1 MSNYN
6 SLKTTIDANIKQNG
20 RQEITGQIL
29 NSVLN
34 QMVNILGT
42 GYQFAGV
49 ATTATNPGSPDAKV
63 FYIANGKGTY
73 TNFGSLEVTEDE
85 VVVLYWDSLWHKVS
99 TGIASQA
106 KLSELGQE
114 SKYFQFG
121 KTIYDNI
128 IQTHSSSQRFIS
140 FDKTYNGNVFAI
152 KAEGLADTIYINL
165 FLDSTLVA
173 EDVLVIST
181 DGNYTFRADVAFNRL
196 GIFCVS
202 SFSFRLGISVASG
215 NGTLNDILNKE
226 TGIVYFDRMPFE
238 YGNMSPSGQET
249 EDAHNV
255 RTIDYHLIPFN
266 ANKLLYSK
274 NPDFSYHTAI
284 HFYDENKSFISG
296 KAELSG
302 VIDLPNNARY
312 FKVLFY
318 DSPTLDEIASSN
330 GSIVFLF
337 TTYIDDEITALIDGT
352 TLTQDDY
359 SLERGNI
366 GPNGQ
371 NQSTQ
376 NVRTQSGIYYPVLTQ
391 VCKVTTCDNWEMA
404 VFGYDEAKQFI
415 KGYSIDRNISE
426 YKFDFENSKY
436 YRLVFYDKNGTLPT
450 VADITTD
457 GFEFHFM
464 PEIDNKIKDSYSV
477 ISKIVSSDLDAR
489 KNEDY
494 GIIISK
500 PGHILMRETGNIVW
514 FGQKRL
520 SQLPLLKENTPDPT
534 VIKIGDY
541 YYMACTGFPIKIYR
555 SKDMVNWE
563 FYRNVF
569 PGQSDDPFNDGSM
582 SGNLFE
588 MGVGYLNYW
597 APSIFVLNNKVYL
610 YIYTIA
616 SDYTIAATQLVVAD
630 NIDGT
635 FSWVGTIHQ
644 SGLADNQFRDT
655 QYFKDTNGDVYI
667 STGDASS
674 NARRIAKMSSDLIT
688 VETSWIVYGV
698 VHEGTLLYKHNNW
711 YYLFFSGGNTALTT
725 YDVRCFRS
733 QDITATNWED
743 CGTLLVQTDSAQP
756 LNSSGHIGEI
766 LTDNDGKNF
775 VFMHT
780 HCYGLTD
787 NDINSNNGY
796 GTRYLYSQQLIF
808 DNNDYPHFVDENGE
822 ITTLP
827 QWYMRCPNV

>member
-1 MSNYN
+1 MGKIKKILENE
-6 SLKTTIDANIKQNG
+6 LVGGTQTTDVYPVTSTKAVYDENNERLDK
-20 RQEITGQIL
+20 
-29 NSVLN
+29 
-34 QMVNILGT
+34 ILG
-42 GYQFAGV
+42 
-49 ATTATNPGSPDAKV
+49 
-63 FYIANGKGTY
+63 
-73 TNFGSLEVTEDE
+73 
-85 VVVLYWDSLWHKVS
+85 
-99 TGIASQA
+99 ASQK
-106 KLSELGQE
+106 KLSELETEVGRLDQE

-121 KTIYDNI
+121 KTIYDNVI
-128 IQTHSSSQRFIS
+128 RTYSSSQYFIS

-152 KAEGLADTIYINL
+152 KAEGLADKIYINL

-181 DGNYTFRADVAFNRL
+181 DGNYTFRTDVAFNRL
-196 GIFCVS
+196 GIFCFS

-238 YGNMSPSGQET
+238 YGNIGASGQET
-249 EDAHNV
+249 DDAHNV
-255 RTIDYHLIPFN
+255 RAIDYHLIPFN

-284 HFYDENKSFISG
+284 YFYDENKSFVSQNL
-296 KAELSG
+296 KLSG
-302 VIDLPNNARY
+302 IIDLPNNARY

-318 DSPTLDEIASSN
+318 DAPTLDEIASSN
-330 GSIVFLF
+330 GAIVFLF
-337 TTYIDDEITALIDGT
+337 TTYIDNEITALHNATDGI

-359 SLERGNI
+359 SLQKGNI
-366 GPNGQ
+366 GPDGQ
-371 NQSTQ
+371 DEGTQ
-376 NVRTQSGIYYPVLTQ
+376 NVRTQSGIYYHVLAQ
-391 VCKVTTCDNWEMA
+391 VCKVITPNNWEMTIYC
-404 VFGYDEAKQFI
+404 YDEAKQFI
-415 KGYSIDRNISE
+415 KLYSLDRNISE
-426 YKFDFENSKY
+426 YEFDFENSKY
-436 YRLVFYDKNGTLPT
+436 YRLVFFDKNGTFPT
-450 VADITTD
+450 VDDIITD
-457 GFEFHFM
+457 GFELHFM
-464 PEIDNKIKDSYSV
+464 SEIDNKIKDSYNV
-477 ISKIVSSDLDAR
+477 IRKIVSNDLDAR
-489 KNEDY
+489 KNEEC

-500 PGHILMRETGNIVW
+500 PGHILFRETGNIVW

-534 VIKIGDY
+534 VVKIGDY
-541 YYMACTGFPIKIYR
+541 YYMACTAFPIRIYR

-569 PGQSDDPFNDGSM
+569 PGTSDNPFNDGSM
-582 SGNLFE
+582 SNNLFE
-588 MGVGYLNYW
+588 MGVDNLDYW
-597 APSIFVLNNKVYL
+597 APSMFVLNNKVYL

-616 SDYTIAATQLVVAD
+616 PSDYTIAATQLVVAD

-635 FSWVGTIHQ
+635 FSWVGTVHQ
-644 SGLADNQFRDT
+644 SGLTDNQFRDT

-674 NARRIAKMSSDLIT
+674 NAKRIAKMSSDLIT
-688 VETSWIVYGV
+688 VESSWIVNGV

-743 CGTLLVQTDSAQP
+743 CGTLLVQTDSEQP
-756 LNSSGHIGEI
+756 INSSGHIGEI
-766 LTDNDGKNF
+766 LTDNDGNHF

-787 NDINSNNGY
+787 NDINSYYGY

-808 DNNDYPHFVDENGE
+808 DNNDYPHFVNENGE